1 MSFVLGNNESDENNV
16 SEMIKLLTSNEEKR
30 IADLQIYL
38 DKEWQKNKLKGIENL
53 DTLLLYCCKQAESF
67 DWHKYLKLG
76 QKQFNELSQKDK
88 YNANKNLFF
97 MELLAKGY
105 ILNNKISIEYSKK
118 IESDKGLQIAWSN
131 LLQKAHND
139 YEHNQAKMLLSSGYD
154 IKLKYLLAIL
164 KDKIN
169 LNDKK
174 SIYFLSGISGD
185 KAFISQIGKEE
196 KTKKEILM
204 LIQDKLPLIQGTSED
219 ARNLRSTYIRFF
231 VNMADPV
238 DALKWIKQVVQ
249 LPNLSEYEKNI
260 IKRNTIPIL
269 ENQSE

>member
-1 MSFVLGNNESDENNV
+1 MSAVLGNNESDENNI
-16 SEMIKLLTSNEEKR
+16 SEMIKSFTSNEGKR
-30 IADLQIYL
+30 ISNLQIYL
-38 DKEWQKNKLKGIENL
+38 DKEWQKNKFEKIEDL

-67 DWHKYLKLG
+67 DWHKYLKLD

-118 IESDKGLQIAWSN
+118 IGADKRLQIVWSN

-164 KDKIN
+164 RDKIN
-169 LNDKK
+169 PDDKK

-185 KAFISQIGKEE
+185 KAFISQAGKEE
-196 KTKKEILM
+196 KTKKEVLM
-204 LIQDKLPLIQGTSED
+204 LIQNKLPLIQGTSES
-219 ARNLRSTYIRFF
+219 AKSLRSAYIRLF

-260 IKRNTIPIL
+260 IKRNTIPAL